1 MTKITPTDI
10 VKYISYIRINFE
22 NAYKTNTAEEQT
34 ILIKGWYNSLSK
46 YPKEVVDVAVNKAVE
61 NSEFAPR
68 LATII
73 KEIEKMQAAFEKSDG
88 ELWAELTGCL
98 REVAKNVYAF
108 RYNAIDYNGK
118 TQGENARLR
127 VKEIFDG
134 LSPELKEYLRNPQG
148 LIEIAEYTDDQLTY
162 ERGRF
167 MRIMPEVKERAK
179 TRQAMPESLTGI
191 IQSLAVHLSFEC
203 VGTKQIEG
211 AADNAKIRK

>member
-1 MTKITPTDI
+1 MLKMADI
-10 VKYISYIRINFE
+10 IKTFGLIRITYPNS
-22 NAYKTNTAEEQT
+22 YQTKTDAEEQMLYELWFD
-34 ILIKGWYNSLSK
+34 IFKEYPREVFLAAAKNAIK
-46 YPKEVVDVAVNKAVE
+46 
-61 NSEFAPR
+61 NSEFAPKP
-68 LATII
+68 ATII

-118 TQGENARLR
+118 TQGENARIR

-179 TRQAMPESLTGI
+179 TRQAMPESLTSI
-191 IQSLAVHLSFEC
+191 IQSLAVNLSLEC
-203 VGTKQIEG
+203 AVTKQNEG
-211 AADNAKIRK
+211 EM